1 VRSLPRLRA
10 YLALALLF
18 AILAAPAGYAASRA
32 FQGEPIPQATTTSG
46 PLPSPRPSLPASAAV
61 AQSRR
66 VAVIIGGFSDLPGYP
81 VTAAQALDTFNG
93 DGGNR
98 ASVKSFF
105 ETASRGRVTTTAAVF
120 GPWPLGIEQCQ
131 AIPSNFSRLM
141 AAATD
146 AAAAHG
152 VNLAEFDHVVVWTRV
167 PCGLSADGL
176 NSGGRYV
183 HLRLDWDDWPPGW
196 DADKP
201 ALSALMAAHELGHNL
216 GLKHADGLDCRDGSG
231 SQLPIGGT
239 CTAVSRADGYTTMG
253 VVGAPYHSLLDAD
266 RLRALGWLGADE
278 WQTVHS
284 AGTYHLVPVYSASS
298 GVRLLR
304 IPRPQPVVPLG
315 RSGAWTLEI
324 RSTLSR
330 APWDQFDATADLPDL
345 PSVTSGVTIRYS
357 EDAPGASGDPGESY
371 LVDTTADATAGQPA
385 DFWDAPLQPGQT
397 FTDAASGLTVTVDS
411 VSAAGATVTIGGGSL
426 AP

>member
-18 AILAAPAGYAASRA
+18 AILAVPAGYAASRA
-32 FQGEPIPQATTTSG
+32 FQAEPILQPTTTGG
-46 PLPSPRPSLPASAAV
+46 PSPTPRPSPPASAAV

-66 VAVIIGGFSDLPGYP
+66 VAVIIGGFGDLPGYP
-81 VTAAQALDTFNG
+81 VTAAQAVDTFDG

-98 ASVKSFF
+98 ASVRSFF
-105 ETASRGRVTTTAAVF
+105 EAASRGRVTTTATVF

-131 AIPSNFSRLM
+131 AIPSNFSGLM

-152 VNLAEFDHVVVWTRV
+152 VDLAPFDHVVVWTGV
-167 PCGLSADGL
+167 PCGLTPDGL

-183 HLRLDWDDWPPGW
+183 HLRLDWADWPAGW
-196 DADKP
+196 NADKP
-201 ALSALMAAHELGHNL
+201 AISALMAAHELVHNL

-231 SQLPIGGT
+231 KQLPFGGT
-239 CTAVSRADGYTTMG
+239 CSAASRADPYTTMG
-253 VVGAPYHSLLDAD
+253 AVGAPYHSLLDAD

-278 WQTVHS
+278 WRTVHS
-284 AGTYHLVPVYSASS
+284 AGTYHLVPVYSAAA
-298 GVRLLR
+298 GIRLLR

-324 RSTLSR
+324 RSTLSGT
-330 APWDQFDATADLPDL
+330 PWDQFDATADLPNL
-345 PSVTSGVTIRYS
+345 PSVTRGVTIRYS
-357 EDAPGASGDPGESY
+357 EDASGPSGDLGESY
-371 LVDTTADATAGQPA
+371 LVDTTADAAAGEPA
-385 DFWDAPLQPGQT
+385 DFWDAPLQAGQT
-397 FTDAASGLTVTVDS
+397 FTDSAAGLTITVDS
-411 VSAAGATVTIGGGSL
+411 VSAAGATVTIGGRL